1 MAEKDLILDHEESEV
16 DPALY
21 MANAGKRLTNFIIDR
36 IGVYMYLFVLIILF
50 EDSINDNV
58 ATPSDTLTGLL
69 MLIGIPA
76 YWLLPEY
83 LWGKSLAKF
92 ITGTK
97 VVSTLGARPTFLSL
111 LGRTAARFI
120 PFEPFS
126 FLGSKPTGWHDYL
139 SGTLVVLDEY
149 PGSDPYV

>member
-1 MAEKDLILDHEESEV
+1 MPEKDFILDHEEAEV
-16 DPALY
+16 DPRLY
-21 MANAGKRLTNFIIDR
+21 MANAGKRLTNFIVDR
-36 IGVYMYLFVLIILF
+36 IGVYVFLFVLIMLF
-50 EDSINDNV
+50 DSSLNDNV
-58 ATPSDTLTGLL
+58 NTTSDAIGGF
-69 MLIGIPA
+69 LILVGIPS

-83 LWGKSLAKF
+83 FWGKSFAKF

-97 VVSTLGARPTFLSL
+97 VVSATGDRPGFLSL

-126 FLGSKPTGWHDYL
+126 FLGGKPTGWHDSL

-149 PGSDPYV
+149 PGRDLYV